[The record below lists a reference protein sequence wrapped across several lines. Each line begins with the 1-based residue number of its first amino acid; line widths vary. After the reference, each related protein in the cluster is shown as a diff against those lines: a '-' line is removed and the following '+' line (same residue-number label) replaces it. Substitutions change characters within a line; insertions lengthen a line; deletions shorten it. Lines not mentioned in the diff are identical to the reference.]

1 MPTPDCSP
9 TYSQY
14 APPDG
19 ARSVPQTNRP
29 AEPSI
34 KSRHMASPL
43 PADPTNDALS
53 YEASYLYRK
62 EVYEEMCALYVKS
75 WENL

>member
-1 MPTPDCSP
+1 
-9 TYSQY
+9 
-14 APPDG
+14 
-19 ARSVPQTNRP
+19 
-29 AEPSI
+29 
-34 KSRHMASPL
+34 MASPL